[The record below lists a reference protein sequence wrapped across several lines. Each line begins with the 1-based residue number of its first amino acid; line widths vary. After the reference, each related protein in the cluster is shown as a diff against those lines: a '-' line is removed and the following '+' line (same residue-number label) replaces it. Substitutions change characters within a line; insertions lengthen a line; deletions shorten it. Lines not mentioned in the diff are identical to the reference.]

1 MKKNLFTLAAVLCI
15 MTTAMAQTGRYA
27 QGGYSAPSMGSSTPS
42 TSTHF
47 QQLPPLKADFEVS
60 LSEHHQSNLLQTSL
74 HNPQERDGV
83 DNQSIMLRNREKN
96 EPTQYHF
103 KRPKY
108 EMTGN
113 EDGFEG
119 FRDYIVRKRRRD
131 EGRPLQPLPLD
142 FFRR

>member
-1 MKKNLFTLAAVLCI
+1 MKKNLLTLAALLCCA
-15 MTTAMAQTGRYA
+15 MTVVAQTGRYV
-27 QGGYSAPSMGSSTPS
+27 QGSYSAPSMGYSAPT
-42 TSTHF
+42 TSANF
-47 QQLPPLKADFEVS
+47 QKLPPLRADFDIS
-60 LSEHHQSNLLQTSL
+60 LSGHPQMNLLETSL
-74 HNPQERDGV
+74 HNPLQEDR
-83 DNQSIMLRNREKN
+83 DNQSIMLRHREKN
-96 EPTQYHF
+96 EPTQYQY

-119 FRDYIVRKRRRD
+119 FRDYIVRERRRK